1 MSVKRN
7 VKRAWLTWGTPQQR
21 VEWTI
26 LKIKIW
32 GWVISIAGGIVAAI
46 VIWLSW
52 GVGRPAS
59 CTLAESP
66 PAQPGAACGPPSG
79 PAATVAA
86 GWLAVLV

>member
-46 VIWLSW
+46 VIWLS
-52 GVGRPAS
+52 
-59 CTLAESP
+59 
-66 PAQPGAACGPPSG
+66 
-79 PAATVAA
+79 
-86 GWLAVLV
+86 